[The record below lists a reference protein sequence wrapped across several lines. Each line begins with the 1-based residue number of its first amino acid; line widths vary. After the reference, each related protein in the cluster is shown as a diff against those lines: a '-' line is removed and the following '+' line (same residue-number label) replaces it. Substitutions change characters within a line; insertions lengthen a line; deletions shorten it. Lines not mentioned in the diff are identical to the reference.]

1 MVLVF
6 GHRGAMGYAP
16 ENTLPS
22 FRMAVDMGVD
32 GVELDVHMT
41 KDGEIVVI
49 HDFTVD
55 RTTNG
60 SGYIKDLT
68 LAEVKSFDASARF
81 GGKWRDVR
89 VPTLEEVF
97 REFGRRIKYKVE
109 IKRGSDYYPGIEG
122 KVVDLIRRYNV
133 DAQVISFDFDAL
145 GNVRAIDK
153 DVEIGVIFVGRIAW
167 FIDIAKKLDAQWL
180 HASHDLIDEKGVEM
194 AHRFDLRV
202 GAWTVNNEDYARH
215 LVRIGVDD
223 ITSNYP
229 DRILRVVKTGK
240 VI

>member
-32 GVELDVHMT
+32 GIELDVHMT
-41 KDGEIVVI
+41 KDGEVVVI

-60 SGYIKDLT
+60 RGFVKDLS
-68 LAEVKSFDASARF
+68 LAEIKRLDASAKF
-81 GGKWRDVR
+81 GGKWRGVAI
-89 VPTLEEVF
+89 PTLEEVF
-97 REFGRRIKYKVE
+97 REFGRRIRYKVE

-122 KVVDLIRRYNV
+122 RVVELIRRYNV

-145 GNVRAIDK
+145 SNVRAIDK
-153 DVEIGVIFVGRIAW
+153 DVEIGIIFVGRIAW

-180 HASHDLIDEKGVEM
+180 HASHELIDERGIEM
-194 AHRFDLRV
+194 AHRLGLRV
-202 GAWTVNNEDYARH
+202 GSWTVNSEDEARY
-215 LVRIGVDD
+215 LMDVGVDD
-223 ITSNYP
+223 VTGNYP
-229 DRILRVVKTGK
+229 DRILRAVKAGK